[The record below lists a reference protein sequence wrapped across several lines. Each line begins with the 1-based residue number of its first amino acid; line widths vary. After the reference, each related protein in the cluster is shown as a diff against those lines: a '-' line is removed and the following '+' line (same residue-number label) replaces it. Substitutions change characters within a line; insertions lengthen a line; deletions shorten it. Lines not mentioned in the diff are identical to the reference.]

1 MKNEKALDY
10 IAIITP
16 DIESG
21 YNVTFPDLPGCVTCG
36 ETYEEAIEM
45 AKEVL
50 DLWLEV
56 MRDDNIEIPKPSILS
71 PVFTYIRPRQDL
83 VKS

>member
-71 PVFTYIRPRQDL
+71 PVFTYIRPTQ
-83 VKS
+83 V

>member
-1 MKNEKALDY
+1 MINKFSSDY
-10 IAIITP
+10 VAIITP

-36 ETYEEAIEM
+36 DTYEEAIEM
-45 AKEVL
+45 AKEAL

-56 MRDDNIEIPKPSILS
+56 MRDDKIEIPRPSRLS
-71 PVFTYIRPRQDL
+71 PVFTYIRPSQDL
-83 VKS
+83 VVA